1 MKKNILFMLICGWT
15 LATTLA
21 SCGYDEY
28 ADADYPE
35 TTIYQP
41 MALES
46 IWNIDTPNPDG
57 SEYVTPGGSKR
68 YEIDKA
74 NNKFIV
80 LLGVVQSGIE
90 FKSSTVDI
98 SIDHS
103 IVNTMIMD
111 GRLPVGTLPLPAS
124 AYSLPSSVELASDAA
139 FSPFRME
146 IDLNTLLDGDNIGKK
161 FAIAVKIS
169 SMSVAVNDD
178 LDTAVICIDTNLIQ
192 DLI

>member
-1 MKKNILFMLICGWT
+1 MKKNILFMLICGWV
-15 LATTLA
+15 LATTFA

-35 TTIYQP
+35 TIIYQP
-41 MALES
+41 MALET
-46 IWNIDTPNPDG
+46 IWNINTPNPDG

-90 FKSSTVDI
+90 FKASTVDI

-111 GRLPVGTLPLPAS
+111 GRLPIGTLPLPAS
-124 AYSLPSSVELASDAA
+124 AYTIPSSVNMASNAA
-139 FSPFRME
+139 STPFQMV
-146 IDLNTLLDGDNIGKK
+146 IDLNVLTGVNAGKK
-161 FAIAVKIS
+161 FAVAVKIS
-169 SMSVAVNDD
+169 SSSVATNDD
-178 LDTAVICIDTNLIQ
+178 LDTAVICIDTNFIQ
-192 DLI
+192 GIIN

>member
-15 LATTLA
+15 LATTFT

-111 GRLPVGTLPLPAS
+111 RRLPVGTLPLPAS
-124 AYSLPSSVELASDAA
+124 AYSLPSSIELASDAA

-146 IDLNTLLDGDNIGKK
+146 IDLNTLLDDNNKGKK
-161 FAIAVKIS
+161 FAVAVKIS
-169 SMSVAVNDD
+169 SLSVAVNDG

>member
-1 MKKNILFMLICGWT
+1 MKRFILSLLIGSWT
-15 LATTLA
+15 LMTTFT

-28 ADADYPE
+28 ADAEYPE

-41 MALES
+41 MAHEPV
-46 IWNIDTPNPDG
+46 WNIDTPNPTDP
-57 SEYVTPGGSKR
+57 SYVTPGGSKR

-90 FKSSTVDI
+90 FKSFTVDI
-98 SIDHS
+98 SLDHS

-111 GRLPVGTLPLPAS
+111 GRLPIGTLPLPAS
-124 AYSLPSSVELASDAA
+124 AYSLPSSVHMVSDAA
-139 FSPFRME
+139 FTPFRME
-146 IDLNTLLDGDNIGKK
+146 VDLNTLLDAANRGKK
-161 FAIAVKIS
+161 FAVAVKIS